1 MKTNDLYGF
10 MSTSALESFRRI
22 QEQFNNSA
30 LTIAVKELQQ
40 TIDVVKIP
48 TDGIA
53 AALQTFHD
61 STVPLTAAGCRGGGR
76 GRAVPG
82 ESGAQPGRTPSGL
95 CGGEPYGAGPQRVFG
110 GCSAPLAG
118 GPGGGQCEDAHHAGP
133 VHRGGPLQPGCDSEG
148 GGYALLRPSY
158 LYLCDGA
165 YGPLAGGHGDL

>member
-61 STVPLTAAGCRGGGR
+61 STVPLTAA
-76 GRAVPG
+76 V
-82 ESGAQPGRTPSGL
+82 QHNNTLYTPILEQTRKYENLYNNAKRLYGL
-95 CGGEPYGAGPQRVFG
+95 IPMRI
-110 GCSAPLAG
+110 
-118 GPGGGQCEDAHHAGP
+118 
-133 VHRGGPLQPGCDSEG
+133 
-148 GGYALLRPSY
+148 
-158 LYLCDGA
+158 
-165 YGPLAGGHGDL
+165 